1 MQCQFAEGYTD
12 DTCTVILV
20 LNGMKYR
27 MEMFTEEMIFY
38 DLDIGSYTI
47 LVYDTETSKGL
58 PVVQQVVNVTTTTAI
73 GKLNAYILH
82 SGSKLN

>member
-27 MEMFTEEMIFY
+27 MEMFTGEMVFY
-38 DLDIGSYTI
+38 DLDIGLYTI
-47 LVYDTETSKGL
+47 LVYDSETSRGL
-58 PVVQQVVNVTTTTAI
+58 PAVQRIVNITTTTSI
-73 GKLNAYILH
+73 GKLNTYLCAVAQ
-82 SGSKLN
+82 N

>member
-27 MEMFTEEMIFY
+27 MEMFTGEMIFY
-38 DLDIGSYTI
+38 DLDIGLYTI
-47 LVYDTETSKGL
+47 LVYDSETSKGL
-58 PVVQQVVNVTTTTAI
+58 PAVQRVVNITTTTAI
-73 GKLNAYILH
+73 GKLNAYICTVAQ
-82 SGSKLN
+82 N